1 MEQEYV
7 HDVYDKIAPHFD
19 KTRYH
24 AWPGVREFLSTV
36 PTGTK
41 LLEIGCGNGKNLGER
56 PDCIV
61 FGCDTCASLLE
72 YAQSKHPMASLVIA
86 NGLALPYVDKSMDVV
101 MSIAVLHHL
110 STVEARRKF
119 LEEFKRV
126 YNGKGG
132 AMITVW
138 AHEAVEPSWEP
149 LATHGDY
156 LVPWNYRIDG
166 TVHKRYYHVFDKEE
180 ILDLVGSLL
189 PVKSIRAER
198 GNWYVYIE

>member
-1 MEQEYV
+1 MEQAYV

-24 AWPGVREFLSTV
+24 AWPGVREFLSTI
-36 PTGTK
+36 PSGST

-61 FGCDTCASLLE
+61 FGCDTCETLLE
-72 YAQSKHPMASLVIA
+72 YAQKKNPAASLTVA
-86 NGLALPYVDKSMDVV
+86 NGLALPYTTGSMDSVI
-101 MSIAVLHHL
+101 SIAVLHHL
-110 STVEARRKF
+110 STLEARTTF

-138 AHEAVEPSWEP
+138 SYEAVEPSWEP
-149 LATHGDY
+149 LAGQGDY
-156 LVPWNYRIDG
+156 LVPWNHQIDG
-166 TVHKRYYHVFDKEE
+166 TVYKRYYHVFDKDE
-180 ILDLVGSLL
+180 ILALVSKVLN
-189 PVKSIRAER
+189 VKSIRSER